1 MVISGSENNKKHE
14 EATRR
19 NTRVFPTNQI
29 SSERHKTMYQDGQKR
44 LSHTKQS
51 IAMRPEI
58 ISETMSSSLEK
69 IKIP

>member
-1 MVISGSENNKKHE
+1 MVIGGSGNNKNNE

-19 NTRVFPTNQI
+19 NTRVFPINQI
-29 SSERHKTMYQDGQKR
+29 SSERHKTIYQDGQKR
-44 LSHTKQS
+44 QSYTKQS
-51 IAMRPEI
+51 IAMRPER

>member
-1 MVISGSENNKKHE
+1 MVISGSENNKKYE

-19 NTRVFPTNQI
+19 NTRVFPKNQR

-51 IAMRPEI
+51 IARDRKEYQKRCHQA
-58 ISETMSSSLEK
+58 LK
-69 IKIP
+69 K